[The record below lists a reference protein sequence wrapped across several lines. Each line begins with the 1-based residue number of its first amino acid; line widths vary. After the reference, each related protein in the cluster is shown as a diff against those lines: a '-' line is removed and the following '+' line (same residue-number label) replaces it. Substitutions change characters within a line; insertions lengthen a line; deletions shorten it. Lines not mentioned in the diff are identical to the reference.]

1 MMMFAHQV
9 CNVLVTEW
17 AALSEILLEEVKL
30 NVIASQ
36 NRRNISN
43 IPQTPHG

>member
-1 MMMFAHQV
+1 MMMFARQV
-9 CNVLVTEW
+9 CNALVTER

-36 NRRNISN
+36 NRRNIPN
-43 IPQTPHG
+43 IPYPSHG